1 MKVEVSERAVRTAVR
16 TALDEDIAHGDV
28 TTEATVPKG
37 TLGSASLV
45 ARVPLVLC
53 GLPVMREV
61 FAQVD
66 PRIVLTPKV
75 EEGGRSE
82 GGGQSLASIEGPL
95 RSILTGERVALNF
108 MQRMSGIATRTAQ
121 FVALLGDRPTR
132 LVDTRKTTPGI
143 RALERYAVRVGGG
156 RNHRY
161 NLADGILIK
170 DNHITAAGGVRQA
183 VTAAI
188 ATAHHLLQVE
198 VEVESVAQAHEAIDS
213 GARVVMLDN
222 FTVQGLRAAVTELR
236 QRPEDLVIEAS
247 GNISEHTV
255 VSVADCGVDVISSGG
270 LIHQAVW
277 LDISL
282 EFDPQ

>member
-1 MKVEVSERAVRTAVR
+1 
-16 TALDEDIAHGDV
+16 
-28 TTEATVPKG
+28 
-37 TLGSASLV
+37 
-45 ARVPLVLC
+45 
-53 GLPVMREV
+53 MREV

-66 PRIVLTPKV
+66 PRVVLTSTV
-75 EEGGRSE
+75 AEGERSE
-82 GGGQSLASIEGPL
+82 GGCSIATLQGPL

-108 MQRMSGIATRTAQ
+108 MQRMCGIATRTAQ
-121 FVALLGDRPTR
+121 FVSLLGDRPTR

-143 RALERYAVRVGGG
+143 RALERYAVRIGGG

-188 ATAHHLLQVE
+188 ESAHHLLQVE
-198 VEVESVAQAHEAIDS
+198 VEVESITQAHEAIDS
-213 GARVVMLDN
+213 GARVIMLDN
-222 FTVQGLRAAVTELR
+222 FGLNDLRTAVAELR
-236 QRPEDLVIEAS
+236 QRPEELVLEAS

-282 EFDPQ
+282 EFDPK